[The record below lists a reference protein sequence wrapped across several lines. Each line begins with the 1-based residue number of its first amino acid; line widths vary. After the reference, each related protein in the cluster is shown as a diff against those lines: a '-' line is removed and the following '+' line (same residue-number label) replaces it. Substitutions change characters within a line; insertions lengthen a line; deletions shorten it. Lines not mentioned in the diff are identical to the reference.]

1 MQYDMIYCKGAALY
15 HCSILSHLESQI
27 AQNNKE
33 WIITG
38 NWHVT
43 ASITMIMHLA
53 HMRSE

>member
-1 MQYDMIYCKGAALY
+1 MQYDMIYCKWAALY

-53 HMRSE
+53 HMHSE